1 MHIVLSLLLWLHVQ
15 FCGGDIFMMQ
25 MIFSID
31 MPNTKVVHN
40 FLILLVVKFHDFRST
55 GLGVIDFTTFLSTF
69 AYALIRS
76 ELLLWL
82 SY

>member
-1 MHIVLSLLLWLHVQ
+1 MYS
-15 FCGGDIFMMQ
+15 FCGGDIFVMQ
-25 MIFSID
+25 MMFYVD
-31 MPNTKVVHN
+31 MLNTKVVYI